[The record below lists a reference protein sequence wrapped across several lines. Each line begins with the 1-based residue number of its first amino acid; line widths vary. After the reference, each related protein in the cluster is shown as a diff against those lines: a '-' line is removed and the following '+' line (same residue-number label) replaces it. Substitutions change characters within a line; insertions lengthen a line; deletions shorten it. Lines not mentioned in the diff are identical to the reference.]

1 MPANE
6 RSVDLMGLVRP
17 EVRALLGYEAVEPV
31 ELLAER
37 LGIDRERIAKL
48 DGNENPYGPSPRA
61 LEALSSYRDYNI
73 YPDPDQRRL
82 RAALSKH
89 LGVPP
94 EYIVAGSGS
103 DELIQLL
110 VSVFLR
116 PGDTVIDLVPT
127 FGMYSFEADVAGGQ
141 TVQVKRR
148 QDFSVDLNAV
158 AEAIDARTRLIFA
171 TSPNNPTGN
180 LLSLDELEGL
190 VDLGLPVVVDEA
202 YIEFARERSFVSLVP
217 DRSNLIVMRT
227 FSKWAGLA
235 GLRIGYAAMAPELA
249 ECLFRI
255 KQPYNVNIAA
265 EVGALASLEDTE
277 VLMERVRAIVSERER
292 LFHILQAIPFVQ
304 PIPSQANF
312 ILCNVLEGDAR
323 QIRDRLREHGVFTR
337 YFDRPPLQ
345 QCVRISVGLP
355 RHTDQVREA
364 LLAVGRSAGLT
375 GGLTRASRPRRRPHQ
390 TDTARSPG

>member
-1 MPANE
+1 MKP
-6 RSVDLMGLVRP
+6 
-17 EVRALLGYEAVEPV
+17 VEPV

-148 QDFSVDLNAV
+148 QDFSVDVNAV

-217 DRSNLIVMRT
+217 DRPNLIVMRT

-255 KQPYNVNIAA
+255 KAA
-265 EVGALASLEDTE
+265 VQRERCRRSRGVGVAGGHRGPDGARAGD
-277 VLMERVRAIVSERER
+277 RVRTGETLPHPAGDS
-292 LFHILQAIPFVQ
+292 IPTTHSISGELHPMQ
-304 PIPSQANF
+304 
-312 ILCNVLEGDAR
+312 
-323 QIRDRLREHGVFTR
+323 
-337 YFDRPPLQ
+337 RP
-345 QCVRISVGLP
+345 G
-355 RHTDQVREA
+355 
-364 LLAVGRSAGLT
+364 
-375 GGLTRASRPRRRPHQ
+375 RRRAPDSRQ
-390 TDTARSPG
+390 AA